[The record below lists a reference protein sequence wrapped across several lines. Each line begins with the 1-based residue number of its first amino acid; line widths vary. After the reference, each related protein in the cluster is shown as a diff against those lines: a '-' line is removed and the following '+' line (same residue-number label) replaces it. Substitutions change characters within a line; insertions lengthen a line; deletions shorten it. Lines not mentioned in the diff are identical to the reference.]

1 MISIAILDKDDFDL
15 EREFKLTRKF
25 FEERNMEFEI
35 TTYGKTQWFLYDLK
49 ERGYDV
55 YLIEMNMPDRSG
67 LEIAREIRKEY
78 SESVIVFLSD
88 SAKTEEVLPTYEL
101 GAFRYILREELEEK
115 LNRCYESVFPVIDR
129 KNSSAYVIEKR
140 GRVEKIPYK
149 EILYLRKDG
158 KYVVIT
164 HKKGESRVRK
174 ALEEVWEELKSD
186 DFLRVEK
193 GYIVNLNHAEK
204 MKSNELYMDNDAI
217 IRVGKKRASHVREA
231 LLACWTGEEK
241 V

>member
-115 LNRCYESVFPVIDR
+115 LNRCYESVLPVIDR

-174 ALEEVWEELKSD
+174 ALEEVWE
-186 DFLRVEK
+186 
-193 GYIVNLNHAEK
+193 VNLNHAEK